1 MLASINAF
9 ELKTDELN
17 FRAQPL
23 TCAQGIRIAESP
35 TTRPRVAN
43 KSWSAIPAR
52 ATSWTDPPRLRCL
65 ARDAYQMGEG
75 AGQPS
80 GGGVGDTGLTAVVQ
94 SLGTASAVPVGTV
107 SPFVAQPESAAASG
121 SELSST
127 TIGLA
132 GTPYLKDKSACEE
145 VCCAAIAVRAWTT
158 SSTCPGTTTLTSRAR
173 WKAMKAAAPSPTS
186 SAVSMSTQPTF
197 FRNAATLTLNALT
210 LARGFDTCCS
220 PRGRWLGF
228 VREDLDG
235 RSERFERVCEHC
247 YVD

>member
-43 KSWSAIPAR
+43 ESWSAIPAR

-65 ARDAYQMGEG
+65 ARDAYRMGEG

-107 SPFVAQPESAAASG
+107 SPFVAQPEGAAASG

-127 TIGLA
+127 TNCLA
-132 GTPYLKDKSACEE
+132 GTPYR
-145 VCCAAIAVRAWTT
+145 AAGDTFIAIEGLF
-158 SSTCPGTTTLTSRAR
+158 GTRFAD
-173 WKAMKAAAPSPTS
+173 
-186 SAVSMSTQPTF
+186 TF
-197 FRNAATLTLNALT
+197 SAATRRERLLLS
-210 LARGFDTCCS
+210 LPQRS
-220 PRGRWLGF
+220 LQP
-228 VREDLDG
+228 VRHAGSL
-235 RSERFERVCEHC
+235 
-247 YVD
+247 